1 MAVSGE
7 PQTFWD
13 HLEELRKSIFRV
25 LAVFAT
31 LTVTMFFFKN
41 FLFDKVILA
50 PASSDFF
57 LYRMLGV
64 DFSLSLVNLEV
75 SAQFMIH
82 MKVTFLCALVLSVP
96 YLIYEIWKF
105 ILPALYENEKK
116 SVRGAFA
123 FGSVLF
129 YMGLAIAY
137 SVIFPFML
145 NFFANYQVS
154 PDVPNNFSLSSYI
167 SMFISTMLAFG
178 IVFEF
183 PAVIAALSSLGV
195 VWRGLLKKFRKHAF
209 IVILVLSAVITPS
222 GDPFTMMVVC
232 LPLYLLYELSILISK
247 DKPAEMI
254 EE

>member
-1 MAVSGE
+1 MAVSTE

-13 HLEELRKSIFRV
+13 HLEELRKSIFHV
-25 LAVFAT
+25 LAVFVSLA
-31 LTVTMFFFKN
+31 VVMFFFKN
-41 FLFDKVILA
+41 FLFDKVVLA

-75 SAQFMIH
+75 SAQFLIH
-82 MKVTFLCALVLSVP
+82 MKVTFLCALVLAVP

-105 ILPALYENEKK
+105 VLPALYENEKRA
-116 SVRGAFA
+116 VRGALGFA
-123 FGSVLF
+123 SVLF
-129 YMGLAIAY
+129 YIGLAVAY

-145 NFFANYQVS
+145 NFFASYQVS

-183 PAVIAALSSLGV
+183 PAVIAALSRLGV
-195 VWRGLLKKFRKHAF
+195 VSRSLLKQYRKHAF
-209 IVILVLSAVITPS
+209 VVILVLSAVITPS
-222 GDPFTMMVVC
+222 GKPFTMMVVC
-232 LPLYLLYELSILISK
+232 LPLYLLYELSILICK
-247 DKPAEMI
+247 DKPVEMI

>member
-1 MAVSGE
+1 MAVGAE

-13 HLEELRKSIFRV
+13 HLEELRKSIFHV
-25 LAVFAT
+25 LAVFVSLA
-31 LTVTMFFFKN
+31 VVMFFFKN
-41 FLFDKVILA
+41 FLFDKVVLA

-64 DFSLSLVNLEV
+64 GFSLSLVNLEV
-75 SAQFMIH
+75 SAQFLIH
-82 MKVTFLCALVLSVP
+82 MKVTFLCALVLAVP

-105 ILPALYENEKK
+105 VLPALYENEKRA
-116 SVRGAFA
+116 VRGALGFA
-123 FGSVLF
+123 SVLF
-129 YMGLAIAY
+129 YIGLAVAY

-145 NFFANYQVS
+145 NFFASYQVS

-183 PAVIAALSSLGV
+183 PAVIAALSRLGV
-195 VWRGLLKKFRKHAF
+195 VSRSLLKQYRKHAF
-209 IVILVLSAVITPS
+209 VVILVLSAVITPS

-232 LPLYLLYELSILISK
+232 LPLYLLYELSILICK
-247 DKPAEMI
+247 DKPVEMI